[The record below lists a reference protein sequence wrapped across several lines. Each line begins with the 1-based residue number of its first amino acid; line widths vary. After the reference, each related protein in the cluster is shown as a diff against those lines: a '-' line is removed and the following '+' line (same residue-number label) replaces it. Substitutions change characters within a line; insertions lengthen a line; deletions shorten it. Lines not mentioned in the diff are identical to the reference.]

1 MAEIEIIKGA
11 NNGNPPDT
19 LRQMYPKVNNN
30 FLNINTEMT
39 GHINSKTAHKAE
51 DISYAGSVPATNA
64 ADAIDSVSTRISEIV
79 AQSGDDITEIVD
91 ARKGYTVLGDR
102 LNSSD
107 IVLSGKVDKVPGKG
121 LSSNDYTSAEKEEVQ
136 KIPSK
141 ADKDYVDTKISAV
154 SNGSPKGVYPT
165 LAALTSA
172 YPSGD
177 SGIYVVSSNGN
188 WYYWN
193 GTVWT
198 SGGVYQS
205 TEIADGS
212 VDEDKLSFIPITG
225 VPSKNLF
232 NKSTVL
238 MDRYV
243 LYNNGA
249 IDVLVGYCASDWIK
263 IAPNTTYTKNDP
275 QQLAFYDSNKNYV
288 SGLDVATTFETPAD
302 AAYLRLTVAAGNLDS
317 LQLELGATQTSYES
331 YGAKINPNS
340 LPSSYTEVY
349 ENLIVVA
356 KSGAYYKTI
365 NEALANANDS
375 AAAPVTILIMPGVY
389 EESVKLI
396 GRYVSLVGVN
406 KETCIIKTYTNDY
419 YNPPV
424 DLSANAHLAN
434 LTIIADD
441 NGTTTPPGGVGGLPA
456 YAIHHDIAG
465 RGYSYTDPKNQ
476 GTSRVNNC
484 VMISKHTHA
493 MGIGLCNKQ
502 TLILENC
509 EFIAYGS
516 SAFRAHN
523 FIGAGAT
530 GQRMI
535 VKNCEMH
542 NEGTT
547 ASIVL
552 QDANHGTGGAG
563 DNTDTVFSFIN
574 NVSWSEN
581 GGLENSILPD
591 TPMAAGCVAG
601 YIKLGKQSFGNSA
614 PEINA

>member
-1 MAEIEIIKGA
+1 MTQASQLIAAQARNGSLTSRNFGEVFYIATAYDVFPGGADVTQSLQKLVNTANAEGR
-11 NNGNPPDT
+11 T
-19 LRQMYPKVNNN
+19 
-30 FLNINTEMT
+30 T
-39 GHINSKTAHKAE
+39 
-51 DISYAGSVPATNA
+51 
-64 ADAIDSVSTRISEIV
+64 
-79 AQSGDDITEIVD
+79 
-91 ARKGYTVLGDR
+91 
-102 LNSSD
+102 
-107 IVLSGKVDKVPGKG
+107 IVLPSGVYRVTGIVNDENIVFFGDGASFVGGYNKAI
-121 LSSNDYTSAEKEEVQ
+121 SSLQNNMNIEGQ
-136 KIPSK
+136 LQNK
-141 ADKDYVDTKISAV
+141 ADKTYVDTQISTIG
-154 SNGSPKGVYPT
+154 NGSPKGSYAT
-165 LAALTSA
+165 LAALQAA
-172 YPSGD
+172 YPSGAT
-177 SGIYVVSSNGN
+177 GIYVVTADGK

-193 GTVWT
+193 GSAWT
-198 SGGVYQS
+198 AGGVYQS
-205 TEIADGS
+205 TGIADGS
-212 VDEDKLSFIPITG
+212 VTPEKLSYAPIIG

-232 NKSTVL
+232 NKETAL

-243 LYNNGA
+243 LFNNGA
-249 IDVLVGYCASDWIK
+249 VDVLPGYCASDWIK
-263 IAPNTTYTKNDP
+263 VSPGVTYTKNDS
-275 QQLAFYDSNKNYV
+275 QQLAFYDSSKTYI
-288 SGLDVATTFETPAD
+288 SGLSSASTFTTPAN
-302 AAYLRLTVAAGNLDS
+302 AAYLRFTVIASKLNT
-317 LQLELGATQTSYES
+317 LQLELGNTETSYET
-331 YGAKINPNS
+331 YGTKINADS
-340 LPSSYTEVY
+340 LPPESKQIYQNV
-349 ENLIVVA
+349 IVVA
-356 KSGAYYKTI
+356 KSGGYYTSI
-365 NEALANANDS
+365 NDALVNAADS
-375 AAAPVTILIMPGVY
+375 ASNPVTILIMPGVY
-389 EESVKLI
+389 EESVNLI

-419 YNPPV
+419 YHPPV
-424 DLSANAHLAN
+424 DLSANAHLSN

-542 NEGTT
+542 NDGTT

-563 DNTDTVFSFIN
+563 DNTDTIFSFIN
-574 NVSWSEN
+574 NVSWSTT
-581 GGLENSILPD
+581 GGLANSVLPD
-591 TPMAAGCVAG
+591 TPQAGCVSG
-601 YIKLGKQSFGNSA
+601 YIKLGKGSFGNSSA
-614 PEINA
+614 LLNA